1 MAENIFLPQSII
13 IELEPSNK
21 EFFFLDVIDK
31 MEEQAFQ
38 LLKSSIFKN
47 LLAFSKYSLD
57 YVSLFKTLTAK
68 QTFFQ
73 SLYVLNDIYFF
84 YELTCI
90 LKRCESQQRSFDSY
104 LRDFYNRIF
113 ENMIAFIDFLRKQLP
128 SALIKTFNNIGDEF
142 IIQIMG
148 HLEIVN
154 LLIEQK
160 IQVKG

>member
-1 MAENIFLPQSII
+1 MSENIFLPQPIRL
-13 IELEPSNK
+13 ELNSNK
-21 EFFFLDVIDK
+21 ELIFLDVVTK
-31 MEEQAFQ
+31 MEEQSFQ
-38 LLKSSIFKN
+38 LLKSSIYKN
-47 LLAFSKYSLD
+47 LLAFSKFSLD

-90 LKRCESQQRSFDSY
+90 LKRCECKQRSFDSY

-113 ENMIAFIDFLRKQLP
+113 ENMITFIEFLNKQLS
-128 SALIKTFNNIGDEF
+128 SALIKTFKNIGDEF
-142 IIQIMG
+142 VVQIMG

-160 IQVKG
+160 IQVK